1 MQYQG
6 FHSSSVGMGM
16 SSGYSGM
23 VGKGN
28 EQLKVEAK
36 YPALLFKQHLTAYV
50 EKIYGLIR
58 DSVKKEI
65 GPFLNLCI
73 QVSILNKS
81 ESHHKVRAESFN
93 GNIMFT

>member
-6 FHSSSVGMGM
+6 FRSSSIGMGM

-23 VGKGN
+23 VGKTN
-28 EQLKVEAK
+28 EQSKVEAK
-36 YPALLFKQHLTAYV
+36 YPALLFKQHLTAYA

-65 GPFLNLCI
+65 SPFLNLCI
-73 QVSILNKS
+73 QVSISMNSYQDKTS
-81 ESHHKVRAESFN
+81 
-93 GNIMFT
+93 